1 MTHASPADPPPGC
14 WRQNSSTAFPQ
25 RYSLRQCPIDKG
37 QAYVFLAK
45 NISVPETLRDRPD
58 FGPAIPVPGYEKSE
72 ARSMPFNENHEKSIS

>member
-25 RYSLRQCPIDKG
+25 RYSLRQFPIHEG

-45 NISVPETLRDRPD
+45 NNSVSSTLRDRPV
-58 FGPAIPVPGYEKSE
+58 FGPAIPKPGYEKSD
-72 ARSMPFNENHEKSIS
+72 ARSMPFNKNKTKSVS